1 MKTERERKISEVEI
15 KTWLKICIIKNKKII
30 IVTWI
35 NKMYIHTMEYY
46 VPMKKWACHI
56 LQLKRNLKN
65 IM

>member
-46 VPMKKWACHI
+46 Y
-56 LQLKRNLKN
+56 Q
-65 IM
+65 